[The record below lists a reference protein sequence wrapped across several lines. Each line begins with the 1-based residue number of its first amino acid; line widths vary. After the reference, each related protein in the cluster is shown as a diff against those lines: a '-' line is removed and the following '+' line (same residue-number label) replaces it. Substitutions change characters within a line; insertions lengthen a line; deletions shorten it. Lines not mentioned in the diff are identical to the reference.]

1 MDRYYN
7 FFHYLYIIVR
17 LERGVADYL
26 QYHYLFIY
34 LFF

>member
-17 LERGVADYL
+17 LERGWL
-26 QYHYLFIY
+26 IIFTTHYLFIY